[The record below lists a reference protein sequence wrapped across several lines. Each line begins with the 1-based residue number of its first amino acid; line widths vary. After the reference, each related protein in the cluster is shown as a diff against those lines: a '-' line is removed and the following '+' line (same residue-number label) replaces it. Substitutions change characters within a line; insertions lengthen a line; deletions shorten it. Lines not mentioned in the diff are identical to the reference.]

1 VTAANGFGDRR
12 PTSQLCNAS
21 RVIGRPARLKTLIAW
36 AWLSLFLTLHFLSC
50 SITGVNS
57 LGISTASSQMAS
69 PNASAEKSGSS
80 SRACIVEI
88 ADGFEPS
95 AKRELGRGPV
105 DTFKEIDTLSRCLR
119 GQSTL
124 SELLNDGIRFEVE
137 DGSMIAF
144 DFEVGFIDQ
153 AEYGTSEEVC
163 RKKVPASNLEKLGT
177 VGLFDRYFDR

>member
-36 AWLSLFLTLHFLSC
+36 AWLSLFFALHCLSC
-50 SITGVNS
+50 SITGDRGF
-57 LGISTASSQMAS
+57 GIARPFSEM
-69 PNASAEKSGSS
+69 ASAEKSGSS
-80 SRACIVEI
+80 SRACIIKI

-119 GQSTL
+119 GQGTL
-124 SELLNDGIRFEVE
+124 SELLKYGIRFEVE